1 MSITK
6 RILESKEFK
15 RKFIIEVMRDDAIEI
30 ELKQNKIA
38 NEWNLFESGSLKSSI
53 KRAFSVA
60 SSGDGAKMTLNY
72 VKYIRFLDM
81 SDIIRKKRGG
91 FEIYNRILFGITYKH
106 TIQLIRFGFTDQII
120 ARYRA
125 LNKTKFETSG

>member
-38 NEWNLFESGSLKSSI
+38 NEWNLFETGILKSSI
-53 KRAFSVA
+53 NSASTVSV
-60 SSGDGAKMTLNY
+60 SGDGAKMRLNY

-81 SDIIRKKRGG
+81 SDLIKKKRGG
-91 FEIYNRILFGITYKH
+91 FGIYNRIIFGITYQH

-125 LNKTKFETSG
+125 LNKTKLEAGG